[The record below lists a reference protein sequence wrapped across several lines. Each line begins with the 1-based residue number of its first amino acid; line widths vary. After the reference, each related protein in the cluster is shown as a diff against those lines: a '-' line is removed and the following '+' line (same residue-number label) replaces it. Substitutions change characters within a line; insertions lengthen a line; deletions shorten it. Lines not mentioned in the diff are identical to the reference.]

1 MSVIAIFSILD
12 GYCLLYLFQLLNWDC
27 LGTTLLGDNCFVF
40 VFGLF
45 WFGFGWVV
53 WLQPK
58 KLVQILEAKKRLAM
72 EAQVC
77 SSNSS
82 RTTTHQ
88 QKKQQQQQQKKK
100 KKKKTS
106 FCCAF
111 CRVLGCVKMSI
122 GVNGNNAAGH
132 PTLLVFVAAAHCL
145 RFLSVLQIFWECNF
159 LLLFFPGSA
168 KSCALWCDI
177 DSERERERER
187 ETHTHT
193 PAHAHTHAHKQGEV
207 ILGEREA

>member
-1 MSVIAIFSILD
+1 
-12 GYCLLYLFQLLNWDC
+12 
-27 LGTTLLGDNCFVF
+27 
-40 VFGLF
+40 
-45 WFGFGWVV
+45 
-53 WLQPK
+53 
-58 KLVQILEAKKRLAM
+58 M

-77 SSNSS
+77 SSTSS

-88 QKKQQQQQQKKK
+88 QKKQHQQQQQKKKK

-122 GVNGNNAAGH
+122 GVNGNNVAGH

-145 RFLSVLQIFWECNF
+145 RFLSVLQIFRECNF

-177 DSERERERER
+177 DSERKRERELHAR
-187 ETHTHT
+187 THTHT
-193 PAHAHTHAHKQGEV
+193 HARTHAHKQGEV